1 MIKYFWSTSIFT
13 QIKSCKITFQ
23 TRKNWIMHFPSLIKS
38 VTLVSFIIHMFNS
51 VHIQI
56 KCLWSYWIWYYTCH
70 LLNIITIV
78 LYRINFHSL
87 NISHWYLIISK
98 IVRWKSIFKKVES
111 LEHKRCLRCINLTFN
126 YSILF
131 VTLVMVHMSHKKEF
145 FIHSTGKKRCW

>member
-13 QIKSCKITFQ
+13 QIKSCKITFW
-23 TRKNWIMHFPSLIKS
+23 TRKNWIMHYPSLIKS

-56 KCLWSYWIWYYTCH
+56 KCLWIYLSWYYTCDLH
-70 LLNIITIV
+70 VFWYWGFKKITI
-78 LYRINFHSL
+78 
-87 NISHWYLIISK
+87 SK
-98 IVRWKSIFKKVES
+98 VVRWKSRFQKVES

-131 VTLVMVHMSHKKEF
+131 VTLVMVHMSQKKEF
-145 FIHSTGKKRCW
+145 FIHSTSKKRCW